1 VDKGWVGIDA
11 GKGFHWAV
19 VLDADGEILLSRRV
33 ENEEA
38 DLWALVEETLGF
50 GLELTWAIDQPGGA
64 VALFLALLWDRN
76 QRVLYVPGIAVDR
89 ARDAHR
95 GESKTD
101 ARDARL
107 IADQAR
113 MRRDLS
119 ALVPG
124 DELLAELAL
133 LVARRRDL
141 VTDRT
146 RTITRLR
153 DVLLAL
159 FPGLERALDL
169 GDKGPLLLVARY
181 QTSRAVRGAGRK
193 RVEAYLKKQGVRG
206 AAKLAEK
213 AIVAAKKQSV
223 NLPAESVAAEIVAGL
238 AREALVLKE
247 RIVELD
253 RALER
258 RFLTHPL
265 AEILVSLPG
274 MGTLLGAE
282 LLVAVGDPRDAFTD
296 AGRLAAY
303 AGLVPAARDS
313 GKRTGNNR
321 RMRGGNKML
330 KRVFYQSAFASLRTP
345 ASRAFY
351 NRKRKEGKRHT
362 QALIALARRRVDVLW
377 AMIRD
382 EERFNPPVTA

>member
-1 VDKGWVGIDA
+1 MDKGWVGIDA

>member
-1 VDKGWVGIDA
+1 MDA

-19 VLDADGEILLSRRV
+19 MLDSDGEVLLSRRV

-38 DLWALVEETLGF
+38 DLSALVEEALGF
-50 GLELTWAIDQPGGA
+50 GLALTWSTDQPGGT
-64 VALFLALLWDRN
+64 VAMLLALLWKRD
-76 QRVLYVPGIAVDR
+76 QPVLYVPGIAVDR
-89 ARDAHR
+89 ARDASH

-101 ARDARL
+101 ARDAHL
-107 IADQAR
+107 IAQQAR

-119 ALVPG
+119 SLVPG

-153 DVLLAL
+153 DALLAL

-169 GDKGPLLLVARY
+169 GDKGPLLLVERY
-181 QTSRAVRGAGRK
+181 QTPHTIRKAGRN
-193 RVEAYLKKQGVRG
+193 RVEAYLKKCSVRG

-213 AIVAAKKQSV
+213 AVVATKGQSVSLPAEGVAAGIVAA
-223 NLPAESVAAEIVAGL
+223 L
-238 AREALVLKE
+238 AREALLLKE
-247 RIVELD
+247 RIVEVD
-253 RALER
+253 RELEL
-258 RFLTHPL
+258 RFLAHPL

-274 MGTLLGAE
+274 MRTLLAAE
-282 LLVAVGDPRDAFTD
+282 LLVAVGDPRNAFAD

-303 AGLVPAARDS
+303 VGLVPADRDS

-351 NRKRKEGKRHT
+351 DRKRAEGKRHT

-382 EERFNPPVTA
+382 EQRFRPAAA